1 MYPLDVGYPLQLAF
15 RILSTLA
22 LDHTL
27 LGWNQV
33 EPGGTRIGGEV
44 VDISGEGRRT
54 STRSFY
60 G

>member
-1 MYPLDVGYPLQLAF
+1 MDVPKAAAAALEGFTPAYIDAQIGYPLQLAF

-33 EPGGTRIGGEV
+33 EPGLEV
-44 VDISGEGRRT
+44 
-54 STRSFY
+54 
-60 G
+60 